1 MSHNYYEIH
10 NDDQNH
16 LNVKNEDKNVQID
29 IQGVVMKSEF
39 TWERKMITNDQIS
52 KSNENIQSVIRIKS
66 ASKAKNILDLNPI

>member
-1 MSHNYYEIH
+1 MKI
-10 NDDQNH
+10 
-16 LNVKNEDKNVQID
+16 KIVQID